1 MLVKFGREISPF
13 KFSGG
18 AREQSFKFC
27 RFLRE
32 ALLHSVSFEILM
44 FRLFAARLCD
54 QILNLRRLLIADFPC
69 DLNFK
74 FNRKVEILKRQNLD
88 FARYRS
94 AFKFKINF
102 TATQCVTKR
111 RRGE

>member
-1 MLVKFGREISPF
+1 MLAKFGREISPF

-18 AREQSFKFC
+18 TREQSFKFC
-27 RFLRE
+27 LFLRK
-32 ALLHSVSFEILM
+32 ALLRSASFEILM
-44 FRLFAARLCD
+44 FRFFYGAALRSNFILCRL
-54 QILNLRRLLIADFPC
+54 QVANFPR

-94 AFKFKINF
+94 VFKI
-102 TATQCVTKR
+102 
-111 RRGE
+111 

>member
-1 MLVKFGREISPF
+1 MVERASKALH
-13 KFSGG
+13 
-18 AREQSFKFC
+18 FC

-32 ALLHSVSFEILM
+32 ALPRSVSLEILM

-54 QILNLRRLLIADFPC
+54 QILNLRCLLVVNFPR

-74 FNRKVEILKRQNLD
+74 FNREVEISKRQNLD

-94 AFKFKINF
+94 AFKFKINSK
-102 TATQCVTKR
+102 AAQCVTKR